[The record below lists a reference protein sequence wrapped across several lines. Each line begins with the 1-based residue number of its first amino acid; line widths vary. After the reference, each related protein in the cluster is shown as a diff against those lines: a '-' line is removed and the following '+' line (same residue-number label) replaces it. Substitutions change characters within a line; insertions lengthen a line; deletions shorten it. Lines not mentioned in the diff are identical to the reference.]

1 MRGTRV
7 AHFFM
12 ANNNI
17 FLIGPMGAGKTTIGR
32 QLARE
37 LKRPFYDSDRVIEE
51 HTGAN
56 IPLIFDLEGEAGFRK
71 REQAAIDELTGMH
84 NIVLATGGG
93 AVLKEENRRKLKE
106 RGTTFYL
113 YSDLDAL
120 LERTRKDKNRP
131 LLHAEE
137 SPEVILKRLMAERDP
152 LYRQTADH
160 IIDTGNSSIRNVIK
174 AIIDCLDKDNRNT
187 KKNS

>member
-1 MRGTRV
+1 MKKPR
-7 AHFFM
+7 
-12 ANNNI
+12 NI
-17 FLIGPMGAGKTTIGR
+17 FLIGPMGAGKTTIGK

-37 LKRPFYDSDRVIEE
+37 LKMPFYDSDRVIEE

-56 IPLIFDLEGEAGFRK
+56 IPLIFDLEGEEGFRK
-71 REQAAIDELTGMH
+71 REQATIDELTRMQ

-93 AVLKEENRRKLKE
+93 AVLRAENRRHLAE

-113 YSDLDAL
+113 YSDLDSL

-131 LLHAEE
+131 LLHGEE
-137 SPEVILKRLMAERDP
+137 SPEIILKRLLDERDS

-160 IIDTGNSSIRNVIK
+160 VIDTGNSSIRGVIK
-174 AIIDCLDKDNRNT
+174 AIIDCL
-187 KKNS
+187 